1 VVLDQAANPE
11 AAPVAPEPAADL
23 DTVVILDFGSQ
34 YSQLI
39 TRRVREAAVYCKML
53 PFDAPAEKA
62 LALKPRGVILSG
74 GPNSVYEA
82 GAPQL
87 PDWVIASGV
96 PVLGI
101 CYGMQ
106 LLAHALGGR
115 VAASQ
120 HREYGPAQIHVTAPA
135 DDRGIFTALPDELD
149 VWMSHGDRIETLPP
163 DFAPVAV
170 SANSPHAA
178 MADARRHYYGIQ
190 FHPEVAH
197 TPRGKELLRAFLYE
211 VCGCSASWTPTNFIE
226 SALDQIRAQV
236 GETGRVLCGLSG
248 GVDSSVAAA
257 LIYRAIGDRLTPV
270 FVNNGLLREGEAET
284 VQEVFGRNFGM
295 PLVYADAS
303 GQFLEELAGISDPEE
318 KRRRIGA
325 TFVRVF
331 EAHAAGAGPFEFLAQ
346 GTLYPDVI
354 ESATPQDSRVAHKI
368 KTHHNV
374 GGLPADMQFKLIEPL
389 RFLFKDEVRAVGR
402 ELGLPAEIVER
413 QPFPGPGLAVRL
425 LGDITAADLATLRR
439 ADAIVRHEIEAAGLG
454 GAIWQFFA
462 VLLPVRTVGVMGDLR
477 TYGQVCAIR
486 AVTSEDA
493 MTADWARIP
502 YDVLGRM
509 SNRIVNEVQGINRV
523 VYDITSKP
531 PGTIEWE

>member
-1 VVLDQAANPE
+1 VTAQLDSTVE
-11 AAPVAPEPAADL
+11 IPAATF
-23 DTVVILDFGSQ
+23 DTVVVLDFGSQ

-39 TRRVREAAVYCKML
+39 TRRVREAQVYCEML
-53 PFDAPAEKA
+53 PFDAPVEQA
-62 LALKPRGVILSG
+62 LALRPRGVILSG
-74 GPNSVYEA
+74 GPNSVYEP

-87 PDWVIASGV
+87 PDWVIESGL

-115 VAASQ
+115 VASSA
-120 HREYGPAQIHVTAPA
+120 HREYGPAQITVTAEAA
-135 DDRGIFTALPDELD
+135 DEGIFAGLPRELD
-149 VWMSHGDRIETLPP
+149 VWMSHGDRVETLPP
-163 DFAPVAV
+163 GFVPIAE
-170 SANSPHAA
+170 SANSPWAA
-178 MADARRHYYGIQ
+178 MARPADKLYAIQ

-197 TPRGKELLRAFLYE
+197 TPRGKALIRAFLYD
-211 VCGCSASWTPTNFIE
+211 VCGCEARWTADNFIE
-226 SALDQIRAQV
+226 RAIGDIRAKV
-236 GETGRVLCGLSG
+236 GEQGRVLCGLSG
-248 GVDSSVAAA
+248 GVDSSVVAA
-257 LIYRAIGDRLTPV
+257 LVHRAIGDRLVPV
-270 FVNNGLLREGEAET
+270 FVNNGLLREGEPET

-303 GQFLEELAGISDPEE
+303 GQFLEELAGVTDPEQ
-318 KRRRIGA
+318 KRKRIGE

-354 ESATPQDSRVAHKI
+354 ESATPQSTRVAHKI

-374 GGLPADMQFKLIEPL
+374 GGLPEDMQFKLIEPL

-402 ELGLPAEIVER
+402 ALGLPSEIVDR

-425 LGDITAADLATLRR
+425 LGAVDTESLALLRR
-439 ADAIVRHEIEAAGLG
+439 ADAIVRAEIEAAGLG
-454 GAIWQFFA
+454 LAVWQFFA

-493 MTADWARIP
+493 MTADWARLP
-502 YDVLGRM
+502 HEVLARI
-509 SNRIVNEVQGINRV
+509 SNRIVNEVHGINRV